1 MRCFIAIDVSKKI
14 KSEIANLQQ
23 KLQEQ
28 LRVSNPE
35 HVLSKVEGIKPYTIN
50 WVESG
55 SIHLTLNFLGEV
67 QDKLLGQICNAVKEV
82 ANRHKNFYM
91 DVESVG
97 SFGGKS
103 AKVLWVAAG
112 EKSPELLELQND
124 LAEQFAM
131 LGWPKEARKFAGHLT
146 LCRIKNSA
154 AGIELAKISENYK
167 QSKLGTFLAN
177 SVSIY
182 QSQLTSG
189 GAVYNMLASYKL
201 S

>member
-14 KSEIANLQQ
+14 KSKIANLQQ

-28 LRVSNPE
+28 LKIQNPE
-35 HVLSKVEGIKPYTIN
+35 IKPYTIN

-55 SIHLTLNFLGEV
+55 SIHLTLNFLGKV
-67 QDKLLGQICNAVKEV
+67 KDNLIGQICNAAKEV
-82 ANRHKNFYM
+82 VSRHKNFYL
-91 DVESVG
+91 DIESVG
-97 SFGGKS
+97 FFGGKS

-112 EKSPELLELQND
+112 EKSSELLKLQND
-124 LAEQFAM
+124 LAEELEK
-131 LGWPKEARKFAGHLT
+131 LGWPGEPRKFAGHLT
-146 LCRIKNSA
+146 LCRIKNSQ

-167 QSKLGTFLAN
+167 ELKLGTFLAD

-182 QSQLTSG
+182 QSQLTSS